1 MPPFDVNALIAE
13 VAARHGVL
21 LKGNDAA
28 FALVT
33 MNQIV
38 LEQTL
43 KTAANEIDSRVRQL
57 DSSIQKI
64 ERIAGKVLAQEVKTA
79 TETARQDVRSEV
91 DTGVKR
97 LRVAVIEVA
106 GASRERVSSRWIS
119 LGLTA
124 ALMIFLCGCVVGRAL
139 PALR

>member
-13 VAARHGVL
+13 VAARHGL
-21 LKGNDAA
+21 FLKGNDAA

-43 KTAANEIDSRVRQL
+43 KTAANEVDIRVRQL

-64 ERIAGKVLAQEVKTA
+64 ERLAAKVLAQEVKTA
-79 TETARQDVRSEV
+79 SETARQDVRSEV
-91 DTGVKR
+91 DTAVKK
-97 LRVAVIEVA
+97 LRQAVLEVA
-106 GASRERVSSRWIS
+106 GVSQRVSARWMS

-124 ALMIFLCGCVVGRAL
+124 ALMIFLCGFIAGRWL
-139 PALR
+139 PTLR